1 MIGTRIKPSRET
13 ECQYIIQQLNRL
25 GVYENSKGAD
35 IEGLNYH
42 ALVNLLAVEQAVR
55 E

>member
-13 ECQYIIQQLNRL
+13 ERQYLIQQLNRL
-25 GVYENSKGAD
+25 GVFENGRGED
-35 IEGLNYH
+35 IEGLNYR
-42 ALVNLLAVEQAVR
+42 ALVGLLAVEQAVR